1 MDKIPPL
8 VFHADWFDIIE
19 DLPQEQQLEIY
30 RAIMLYAFR
39 GEKSSNPMV
48 RATTALIIKFIKQD
62 RAKYEEICKKRKE
75 AIKRRWEK
83 QSQTSD
89 TNVYKSIQEI
99 QMYTSNTNTNTNT
112 NTSPTK
118 VVDVDNI
125 NSSRPCAKSPFDESN
140 LLKEFFAPER
150 QATVEVLAMQLH
162 YTIDEMKTLAQDIVS
177 EWVQTGQKH
186 NDYTDASR
194 HLISTIRKRK
204 QWGKDKAGTP
214 ASDIGIG
221 EYRNSKGERTYG
233 TSGIIVPESAPP
245 RPSAA
250 HWWSKTSERWEKM
263 I

>member
-39 GEKSSNPMV
+39 GEKSSNPLV
-48 RATTALIIKFIKQD
+48 RATIALMVKFIDQD
-62 RAKYEEICKKRKE
+62 RVKYEKAIKQRKE
-75 AIKRRWEK
+75 AIRKRWEK
-83 QSQTSD
+83 HKKANTD
-89 TNVYKSIQEI
+89 EYDRINPNTTEYNTI
-99 QMYTSNTNTNTNT
+99 TNTITNT
-112 NTSPTK
+112 NTSQTK

-125 NSSRPCAKSPFDESN
+125 NSSHACAKSPFDESN

>member
-39 GEKSSNPMV
+39 GEKSSNPLVRGTIALMV
-48 RATTALIIKFIKQD
+48 KFIDQD
-62 RAKYEEICKKRKE
+62 RVKYEKAIKQRKE
-75 AIKRRWEK
+75 AIRKRWEK
-83 QSQTSD
+83 H
-89 TNVYKSIQEI
+89 KKA
-99 QMYTSNTNTNTNT
+99 NTDEYDRINPNTTEYNTITNT

-125 NSSRPCAKSPFDESN
+125 NSSRPCASAVAAVNLRNKIAELKDSELWLEQMAMKFHATTDEV
-140 LLKEFFAPER
+140 R
-150 QATVEVLAMQLH
+150 QQLD
-162 YTIDEMKTLAQDIVS
+162 TFCEDMELRGRLVTNPQSLFVTWLS
-177 EWVQTGQKH
+177 
-186 NDYTDASR
+186 
-194 HLISTIRKRK
+194 
-204 QWGKDKAGTP
+204 GKKYGAKPKAEGTEP
-214 ASDIGIG
+214 GLGIG